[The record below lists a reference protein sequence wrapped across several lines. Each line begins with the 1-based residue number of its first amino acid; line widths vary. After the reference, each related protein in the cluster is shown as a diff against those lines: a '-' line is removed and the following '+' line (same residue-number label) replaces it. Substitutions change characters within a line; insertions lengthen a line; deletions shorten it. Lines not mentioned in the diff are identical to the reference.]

1 MKFLVLAS
9 ALAAVAQAAI
19 EPNTAFGLITL
30 RSASPVHLLSPSVDT
45 DGRLVV
51 NGSKNYFSG
60 TFLPDGR
67 VRTGGTDQWLSV
79 GTDGALRVATAK
91 PTVFGVADDYPTLT
105 LNGSWGFTA
114 VPEGSKYVLYA
125 GKKSD
130 AGDYL
135 ISLRVNWADELNR
148 TSSSTANSTHTA
160 SATATSTIVTS
171 VVSHEATATSA
182 ATTAVHQVN
191 GASSYSVAGAAVLLA
206 GAGALFL

>member
-30 RSASPVHLLSPSVDT
+30 RSASPVHLLFPSVDT

-51 NGSKNYFSG
+51 NGSKDYFSG

-105 LNGSWGFTA
+105 LNGSWEFTA
-114 VPEGSKYVLYA
+114 VPEGTKYVLYA

-135 ISLRVNWADELNR
+135 ISLRVNWVDELNR
-148 TSSSTANSTHTA
+148 TSSSTANTTA

-171 VVSHEATATSA
+171 VSSSHEATATA
-182 ATTAVHQVN
+182 TATTTVHQVN
-191 GASSYSVAGAAVLLA
+191 GASSYSVAGAAALLA
-206 GAGALFL
+206 GAGALLL